1 MTIEIV
7 FYVWKI
13 AISMVNKHKKTW
25 KMTMKHGKSLI
36 KNYCSRPTILI
47 GKAQELRLL
56 TGPFPRVNCVITR
69 GYLWDCRGRTVY
81 SLERNTRLATN
92 YVWSYWS
99 SSHDL
104 EMSWELPWHIH
115 GNYGGGAT
123 TQLPGV
129 DRRIDAPQECKR
141 LHKVG
146 AAVQHT

>member
-1 MTIEIV
+1 MYTCKMTMYSALYIENDHRNSV
-7 FYVWKI
+7 LCMENCHFNGKQTQ
-13 AISMVNKHKKTW
+13 KTW

-36 KNYCSRPTILI
+36 KNYGSRPTILI

-104 EMSWELPWHIH
+104 EMS
-115 GNYGGGAT
+115 
-123 TQLPGV
+123 
-129 DRRIDAPQECKR
+129 
-141 LHKVG
+141 
-146 AAVQHT
+146 